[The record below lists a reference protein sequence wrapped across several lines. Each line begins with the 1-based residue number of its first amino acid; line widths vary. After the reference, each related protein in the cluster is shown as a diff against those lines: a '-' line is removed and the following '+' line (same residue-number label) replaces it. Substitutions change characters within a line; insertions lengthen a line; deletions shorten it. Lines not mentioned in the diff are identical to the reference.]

1 MVTDTTEKALETLIT
16 KSLTGNRW
24 LPGDPQDYDLNNR
37 VDLRNSSKFA
47 QQPSRN
53 RQSRSQ
59 WTPTPQGKAVPSASG
74 F

>member
-1 MVTDTTEKALETLIT
+1 MVADTTEKGLEALIIN
-16 KSLTGNRW
+16 SLTSNGW

-37 VDLRNSSKFA
+37 VDLSNSSTFP